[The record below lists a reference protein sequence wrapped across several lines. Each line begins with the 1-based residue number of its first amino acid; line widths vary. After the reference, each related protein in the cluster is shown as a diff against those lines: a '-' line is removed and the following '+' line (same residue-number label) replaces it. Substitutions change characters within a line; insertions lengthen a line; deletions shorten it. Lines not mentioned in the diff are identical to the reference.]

1 MSPRR
6 PQKPCH
12 RTGCRHL
19 QPCPVHRHEPPGRK
33 PRPNFRD
40 RGYDQDDGDGPWLVV
55 RAKVL
60 KRDPVCRLRR
70 VCSGAKSTTAA
81 HIIPKKSGG
90 KNTMRNLVGSCRQ
103 CNSSEAAALDG
114 AFGNRR
120 KR

>member
-1 MSPRR
+1 MPAKTL
-6 PQKPCH
+6 KPCAH
-12 RTGCRHL
+12 SGCRNL
-19 QPCPVHRHEPPGRK
+19 QPCAKHPATAYRRPGRA
-33 PRPNFRD
+33 NFRD
-40 RGYDQDDGDGPWLVV
+40 RGYDQDDGDGRWEVV

-70 VCSGAKSTTAA
+70 VCTGARSTTAA
-81 HIIPKKSGG
+81 HLVPRKSGG
-90 KNTMRNLVGSCRQ
+90 KNTLRNLVGSCRQ